1 MTQAKK
7 LDFTGQKIFC
17 GIDVHKK
24 SWAVCIR
31 SEHLQLKTFAQGR
44 PSVAG
49 LLQYLRTNYPSAEYK
64 LVYEAGFCGFGYQR
78 AFTKE
83 GVDCIVVNPADVP
96 TSDKD
101 KQQKTDAVDCRK
113 LSRLLSDHLLE
124 GIYIPSVEQQDDRS
138 IVRAYQQMVQDQTR
152 CKNRI
157 KSLLDFQGIATPEE
171 QEYKHWSGKFITWL
185 KELPMTPS
193 ARVGLHIQIQHY
205 EQTRSMVLL
214 ATRQMRALAREERHK
229 DSIRRLRTIPGIGS
243 IGALLLA
250 TEIGDINR
258 FERLDQLCGYV
269 GLMPSVHSSGD
280 RESVKGLTH
289 RGNQQLREMLIEA
302 SWVAVRKDPALTLAF
317 EEYATKMK
325 KNKAIIKIAR
335 KLLNRIRYVMKNET
349 DYVTGVVE

>member
-24 SWAVCIR
+24 SWSVCIR
-31 SEHLQLKTFAQGR
+31 SEHSELKAFVQN
-44 PSVAG
+44 PSAADLVR
-49 LLQYLRTNYPSAEYK
+49 YLRSNYPSADFK
-64 LVYEAGFCGFGYQR
+64 LVYEAGFCGFGHQR
-78 AFTKE
+78 AFAKE
-83 GVDCIVVNPADVP
+83 GMSCIVVNPADVP

-113 LSRLLSDHLLE
+113 LSRFLGDRLLE

-138 IVRAYQQMVQDQTR
+138 IVRAYHQIIQDQTR

-157 KSLLDFQGIATPEE
+157 KSFLDFQGIATPDE

-193 ARVGLHIQIQHY
+193 ARVSLNILIQHY
-205 EQTRSMVLL
+205 EQTRSMVLA
-214 ATRQMRALAREERHK
+214 ATRQMRTLAREERHK
-229 DSIRRLRTIPGIGS
+229 ESIRRLRTIPGIGQ
-243 IGALLLA
+243 IGALLLV

-258 FERLDQLCGYV
+258 FDRLDQLCSYV
-269 GLMPSVHSSGD
+269 GLMPSVHSSGE
-280 RESVKGLTH
+280 RQSVKGLTH

-302 SWVAVRKDPALTLAF
+302 SWVAIRKDPALTLAF
-317 EEYATKMK
+317 EEYAKTMK

-335 KLLNRIRYVMKNET
+335 KLLNRIRYVMKNQKDYET
-349 DYVTGVVE
+349 GIVE

>member
-24 SWAVCIR
+24 SWSVCIR
-31 SEHLQLKTFAQGR
+31 NEHMELKAFSQN
-44 PSVAG
+44 PSAADLV
-49 LLQYLRTNYPSAEYK
+49 QYLRKNYPSAEYQ
-64 LVYEAGFCGFGYQR
+64 LAYEAGFCGFGYQR
-78 AFTKE
+78 TFAKE
-83 GVDCIVVNPADVP
+83 GMNCIVVNPADVP

-113 LSRLLSDHLLE
+113 LSRSLGDHLLA
-124 GIYIPSVEQQDDRS
+124 GIYIPDVEQQDDRS
-138 IVRAYQQMVQDQTR
+138 IVRAYHQMVQDQTR

-157 KSLLDFQGIATPEE
+157 KSSLDFQGIPTPEG

-193 ARVGLHIQIQHY
+193 ARVSLNILIQHY

-214 ATRQMRALAREERHK
+214 ATRQMRALARQERHK
-229 DSIRRLRTIPGIGS
+229 DSIKRLRTIPGIGE
-243 IGALLLA
+243 IGALLLV

-269 GLMPSVHSSGD
+269 GLMPSVHSSGE

-325 KNKAIIKIAR
+325 RNKAIIKIAR
-335 KLLNRIRYVMKNET
+335 KLLNRIRFVMKNQT
-349 DYVTGVVE
+349 DYETGIVG